1 MDQPYLNFV
10 QLGLGWIIE
19 IRGPIFD
26 QLLIPLDFEHLE
38 NSNYLFHPRISM
50 LGCPPYNFKNIQMYL
65 MMAVQLVNLD
75 RMTSRPAVMVPPV
88 GEAVLVRKA
97 SLAPPID
104 DSMYSR
110 L

>member
-1 MDQPYLNFV
+1 
-10 QLGLGWIIE
+10 
-19 IRGPIFD
+19 
-26 QLLIPLDFEHLE
+26 
-38 NSNYLFHPRISM
+38 
-50 LGCPPYNFKNIQMYL
+50 MYL

-75 RMTSRPAVMVPPV
+75 LMMSRPAVMMVPPV